1 MTKPAIS
8 WHPADI
14 RAAVAKR
21 GSTLPRL
28 AEAAGLQAESVRYA
42 LKAPYYAGE
51 QAIAA
56 FLGVPAQEIWP
67 SRYDSEGL
75 TKQPRIRKQLIA
87 EQAAVKS
94 QKQVAA

>member
-1 MTKPAIS
+1 MTKSAIS

-21 GSTLPRL
+21 GSSLSRI
-28 AEAAGLQAESVRYA
+28 AQEAGLHANTGQLVLREPCYPA
-42 LKAPYYAGE
+42 E

-67 SRYDSEGL
+67 NRYDSEGL

-87 EQAAVKS
+87 EKASVKC